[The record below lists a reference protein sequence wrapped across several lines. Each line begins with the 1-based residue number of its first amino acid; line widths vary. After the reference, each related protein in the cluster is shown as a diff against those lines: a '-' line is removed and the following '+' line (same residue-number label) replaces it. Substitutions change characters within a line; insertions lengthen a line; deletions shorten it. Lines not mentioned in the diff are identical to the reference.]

1 MADELVDRPVDAVHR
16 DPAAAEAHAR
26 RVLESSEDVSAR
38 ATALWTL
45 GLVHRERSEHDQAIE
60 RLREAI
66 ETAPPE
72 DRALRTEVGISL
84 ALQLGN
90 RGDFD
95 DAVATLEDLEAG
107 QPSDVTAK
115 LTLQRGVIRY
125 RQGLL
130 DEAAALFER
139 ALVEFDRLGD
149 RENSARLLATYGL
162 VELRRGHLESARLKL
177 RRSIELAQEIGL
189 SLCVAVARHNLGFLE
204 LQHGDVAACLS
215 ELRVADDGYRELE
228 NLDGLGLVAADRGAA
243 FASAGMIND
252 AAAAADDAVAQ
263 LRKTDNQADLAD
275 VLVLAAHLYLTDG
288 RTEDAALAAV
298 EAESIYRGS
307 GREAMAGRAEI
318 LALEARANDVFD
330 AADVDRALSLAAEM
344 AERGWLADA
353 AHASV
358 VAAEAA
364 FADTARVREA
374 LEAFEPLI
382 DTASADDEVRMMAV
396 VASNAFESGDLATA
410 REGIER
416 AFARIDGLS
425 NLVGAIELR
434 SWMIAGR
441 GRTLLTNLALRIAL
455 HSGDPMELLVAS
467 ENVRA
472 LTTVR
477 SAGRRDAELAE
488 ALTDLRV
495 IENEVRI
502 QTDIAAEERRALIA
516 ERSRREQRARI
527 TSLERRPAGLSIAEP
542 LETSLRNA
550 PKDWLIAVYVP
561 VGDAMHVIVRQHGA
575 VSSVHEVDFSEV
587 ATAVESLDFSLQRLS
602 RGQLSDRS
610 RQAAIDAMEVA
621 ASAIEGALVPPAVSG
636 SSQPVV
642 LVPSVALPSI
652 PWGALPFAQRRPL
665 VVAPSIRMWS
675 AASVNRRD
683 SVSAAAVAGPE
694 LEQANREVER
704 VASVVPS
711 CGVVDS
717 DHASVSRVLAE
728 FAEADVVHLAC
739 HGSFRQDNPM
749 FSSLLFADG
758 QLNVYDLEQCERLP
772 HTIVMSACNAGQNTA
787 RDGRAL
793 LGMATALIQLG
804 VSSVIAPLTP
814 VNDERSVDLMVRLHA
829 HLSAGRE
836 PADAL
841 AAASVGPHGELDPT
855 AAAFICFGS

>member
-1 MADELVDRPVDAVHR
+1 MTDELVDRPIDSVHR
-16 DPAAAEAHAR
+16 DPVAAEARAR
-26 RVLESSEDVSAR
+26 RILETTEDVSAR

-66 ETAPPE
+66 EVAPLQ

-107 QPSDVTAK
+107 QPRSVTAK

-130 DEAAALFER
+130 DEAAALFEG
-139 ALVEFDRLGD
+139 ALVEFDELGD
-149 RENSARLLATYGL
+149 RENAARLLATYGL
-162 VELRRGHLESARLKL
+162 VELRCGRLESARIKL
-177 RRSIELAQEIGL
+177 GRSIELSAACDL
-189 SLCVAVARHNLGFLE
+189 SFVGAVARHNLGFLE

-215 ELRVADDGYRELE
+215 ELRVADDEYRELE

-243 FASAGMIND
+243 FASAGMINE
-252 AAAAADDAVAQ
+252 AATAADDAVAQ

-275 VLVLAAHLYLTDG
+275 VLVLAAQLYLTNG
-288 RTEDAALAAV
+288 RRRDAALAAS
-298 EAESIYRGS
+298 EAESIYRSS

-318 LALEARANDVFD
+318 LALEALATD
-330 AADVDRALSLAAEM
+330 AFGASEVDRAISLSAEM

-364 FADTARVREA
+364 HADARRVQRA

-396 VASNAFESGDLATA
+396 VASNAFESGDLPTA

-441 GRTLLTNLALRIAL
+441 GRSLLTDLALRLAL
-455 HSGDPMELLVAS
+455 HSDNPMELLVAS
-467 ENVRA
+467 EDVRA

-477 SAGRRDAELAE
+477 SAGRRHPELAE

-495 IENEVRI
+495 IENEVRVR
-502 QTDIAAEERRALIA
+502 TDASADERRALIA
-516 ERSRREQRARI
+516 ERSRLEQLTRM
-527 TSLERRPAGLSIAEP
+527 TSLERRPAGLSISEP
-542 LETSLRNA
+542 LEASLSHVPR
-550 PKDWLIAVYVP
+550 DWLVVVYVP
-561 VGDAMHVIVRQHGA
+561 VGDAMHVIVREYGA
-575 VSSVHEVDFSEV
+575 VSSVHEVDVGEV
-587 ATAVESLDFSLQRLS
+587 AAAVESLDFSLQRLS
-602 RGQLSDRS
+602 RNRLSDRS
-610 RQAAIDAMEVA
+610 RLAANDALQAAANVIEDAL
-621 ASAIEGALVPPAVSG
+621 IPPAVSQ

-642 LVPSVALPSI
+642 VIPSVAIPPI
-652 PWGALPFAQRRPL
+652 PWNALPFAQGRPL
-665 VVAPSIRMWS
+665 AVAPSVRMWS
-675 AASVNRRD
+675 AARVNRRT
-683 SVSAAAVAGPE
+683 STSAVAIAGPE
-694 LEQANREVER
+694 LEQANSEVVR
-704 VASVVPS
+704 IAAVVPN
-711 CGVVDS
+711 CGVVDVAES
-717 DHASVSRVLAE
+717 TVSRVLAE
-728 FAEADVVHLAC
+728 FAEADVLHLAC

-772 HTIVMSACNAGQNTA
+772 HTIVMSACNAGQNAA
-787 RDGRAL
+787 RDGGAL
-793 LGMATALIQLG
+793 LGMTSALIQLG

-814 VNDERSVDLMVRLHA
+814 VNDERSVELMVRLHA
-829 HLSAGRE
+829 HLVAGME
-836 PADAL
+836 PAEAL
-841 AAASVGPHGELDPT
+841 AVAGVGPDGELDTT
-855 AAAFICFGS
+855 AAAFVCFGS